1 MRLNEISA
9 VKQSDINRERMQ
21 LRVENGK
28 GRKDRYT
35 KLAAKVL
42 PILDE

>member
-1 MRLNEISA
+1 LRLNEISA
-9 VKQSDINRERMQ
+9 VKLSDIDRERMQ
-21 LRVENGK
+21 LRVENGI

-42 PILDE
+42 PILGE